1 MPHLDLENQ
10 ALFFNDNGNE
20 KHPNWSKDRNSVS
33 GKKLCM
39 DPVAAADGSNFFPSK
54 EFLCVVE
61 PDESCDKCGDLSDPE
76 NLPARWSQSQIYSF
90 ADRRLEDNWKYMW
103 HWTNETGHSKF
114 AAYQISNQN

>member
-10 ALFFNDNGNE
+10 ALFFNDDGTTPENP
-20 KHPNWSKDRNSVS
+20 KWSKDRNSVS

-39 DPVAAADGSNFFPSK
+39 DPVAAADGNGYFPVK

-61 PDESCDKCGDLSDPE
+61 PDESCDKCSAPSDPD
-76 NLPARWSQSQIYSF
+76 PARWSQSQTYSF
-90 ADRRLEDNWKYMW
+90 LDRKLEDNWKYMW

-114 AAYQISNQN
+114 VAY